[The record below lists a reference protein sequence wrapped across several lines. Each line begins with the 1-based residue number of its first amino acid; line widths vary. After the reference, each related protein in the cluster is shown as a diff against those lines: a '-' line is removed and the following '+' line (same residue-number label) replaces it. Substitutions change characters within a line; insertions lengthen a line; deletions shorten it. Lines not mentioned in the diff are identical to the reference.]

1 VERKN
6 RTLIEAART
15 MLDEYKTSDSFWA
28 EAINTASHAINR
40 LYLHKL
46 RHKTAYELLTSK
58 KPNVSYF
65 RVFGCKCF
73 ILIKKP
79 KSSKF
84 ASKVDEGIFL
94 GYASNAHGYRVLNKI
109 TGCVAVTC
117 DLTFDESNG
126 SQVEKV
132 DELCVGKDVASKKAI
147 KKMTIGEIKP
157 QEEDDEDC
165 EIEETT
171 ILPPAANPRVS
182 GEKSKD
188 SEFSGNSGE
197 KSGDSGPADS
207 SQGNQEIED
216 LIQQEVSDPH
226 PRVRQ
231 SVQRDH
237 PVDNILES
245 IRRG

>member
-1 VERKN
+1 
-6 RTLIEAART
+6 

-28 EAINTASHAINR
+28 EAINTACHAINR

-46 RHKTAYELLTSK
+46 RHKTAYELLIGK

-73 ILIKKP
+73 ILNKKP

-84 ASKVDEGIFL
+84 ASKVGEGIFL
-94 GYASNAHGYRVLNKI
+94 GYASNAHGYRVLNKT
-109 TGCVAVTC
+109 TGCVEVTC

-126 SQVEKV
+126 SQEEQV
-132 DELCVGKDVASKKAI
+132 DELCVGKEVPAQKAI
-147 KKMTIGEIKP
+147 RRMAIGEIKP

-165 EIEETT
+165 I
-171 ILPPAANPRVS
+171 IKDAAALPPAAQLGVS
-182 GEKSKD
+182 GQKP
-188 SEFSGNSGE
+188 GNSGFSGDSGD
-197 KSGDSGPADS
+197 KPGDSGPAAEA
-207 SQGNQEIED
+207 SQCSQENED

-226 PRVRQ
+226 PRVQQ

-237 PVDNILES
+237 PVDNILGS
-245 IRRG
+245 ICRGVTTRSRLANFC